1 MSNHEISLDEIEDD
15 LSWFLR
21 RIKAGEPLVILK
33 SGKPLAEIK
42 PVLKPHTS
50 KVRPYGLCK
59 GDFTVPEDFDAP
71 LPDNIIKE
79 FEGQ

>member
-1 MSNHEISLDEIEDD
+1 MSQHQMSLDEIKRD
-15 LSWFLR
+15 LPDFLR
-21 RIKAGEPLVILK
+21 RVEAGETLVILK

-42 PVLKPHTS
+42 PIKRRLS
-50 KVRPYGLCK
+50 KVRPYGLCE
-59 GDFTVPEDFDAP
+59 GEFVVPEDFDAP